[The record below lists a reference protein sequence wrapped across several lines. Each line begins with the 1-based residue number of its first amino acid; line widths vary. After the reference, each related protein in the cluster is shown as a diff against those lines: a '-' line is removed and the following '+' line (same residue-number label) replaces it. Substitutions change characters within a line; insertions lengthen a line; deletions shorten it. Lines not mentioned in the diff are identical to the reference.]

1 MIMNANL
8 LRAELAKN
16 GMTQKEL
23 AQAIGMAQ
31 STLYRKI
38 KNNSFGIDD
47 VRLIVSVLH
56 IDNPMAIFFDD

>member
-1 MIMNANL
+1 MNANL

-23 AQAIGMAQ
+23 AKAIGMAQ

-47 VRLIVSVLH
+47 VRSIVSVLH

>member
-1 MIMNANL
+1 MNANL

-56 IDNPMAIFFDD
+56 IDNPIAIFFDD